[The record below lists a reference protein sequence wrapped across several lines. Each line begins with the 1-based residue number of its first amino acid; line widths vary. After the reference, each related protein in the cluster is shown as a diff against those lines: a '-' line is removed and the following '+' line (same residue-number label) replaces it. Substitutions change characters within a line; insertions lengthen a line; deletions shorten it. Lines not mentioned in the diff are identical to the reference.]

1 MAKTRAYKIEFNP
14 DLNTTRISRSGRV
27 CLGFKFMRSNATQ
40 ILKSDIL
47 DTCGVYLLLSDRDEG
62 KRAVYV
68 GEAESVHNRLK
79 QHCAKPIFDWD
90 EAIAFVSV
98 NEDWEKSNIKYME
111 HGLYS
116 RLHEAKTY
124 QLMNGNVP
132 KQSKV
137 FSPDVS
143 DEQIDE
149 IMELVGYLG
158 HPKLF
163 KKANTNST
171 IVSKSRLIPNGASSY
186 KAGKLYRAVFTEAFK
201 RRLVDDADMKLFLSL
216 NASKVFKTGG
226 YELFRKD
233 TGGFENLK
241 GSNGIFRYYKDMQ
254 FQYGRHKY
262 YLTSQL
268 YAKSIPALLTWLSSK
283 GVTENDV
290 KVIYAK
296 AYPQ

>member
-1 MAKTRAYKIEFNP
+1 MAKTRAFKIEFDP
-14 DLNTTRISRSGRV
+14 DLNTTKINRSGRV
-27 CLGFKFMRSNATQ
+27 WLGVKFMRSNAAQ
-40 ILKSDIL
+40 ILKKDIL
-47 DTCGVYLLLSDRDEG
+47 DTCGVYLLLSDRDDG

-116 RLHEAKTY
+116 RLNEAKTY

-137 FSPDVS
+137 FSPDVC

-149 IMELVGYLG
+149 IKYLVCYLG

-163 KKANTNST
+163 SKAHFVPTQTS
-171 IVSKSRLIPNGASSY
+171 SSGLAS
-186 KAGKLYRAVFTEAFK
+186 
-201 RRLVDDADMKLFLSL
+201 
-216 NASKVFKTGG
+216 
-226 YELFRKD
+226 
-233 TGGFENLK
+233 
-241 GSNGIFRYYKDMQ
+241 
-254 FQYGRHKY
+254 
-262 YLTSQL
+262 
-268 YAKSIPALLTWLSSK
+268 
-283 GVTENDV
+283 
-290 KVIYAK
+290 
-296 AYPQ
+296 

>member
-14 DLNTTRISRSGRV
+14 DLNTTKISRSGRV

-47 DTCGVYLLLSDRDEG
+47 DTCGGYLLLADRDDG

-68 GEAESVHNRLK
+68 GEAESVQNRLK

-90 EAIAFVSV
+90 EAIAFISV

-116 RLHEAKTY
+116 RLHEANTY

-137 FSPDVS
+137 FSPDVW

-149 IMELVGYLG
+149 IKELVCYLG

-163 KKANTNST
+163 KKANTVPSLASKPLSVPQG
-171 IVSKSRLIPNGASSY
+171 VSPY
-186 KAGKLYRAVFTEAFK
+186 KAGKLYRAVFVEVFK
-201 RRLVDDADMKLFLSL
+201 KGLVNDSDMKLFLSSD
-216 NASKVFKTGG
+216 ASKVFKTGG

-233 TGGFENLK
+233 VGGFENLK
-241 GSNGIFRYYKDMQ
+241 GSNGVFRYYKDIQ
-254 FQYGRHKY
+254 FQYGRSKY

-268 YAKSIPALLTWLSSK
+268 YDKSIPALLTWLSSK
-283 GVTENDV
+283 GMSENEV
-290 KVIYAK
+290 KVIYSK
-296 AYPQ
+296 AYP